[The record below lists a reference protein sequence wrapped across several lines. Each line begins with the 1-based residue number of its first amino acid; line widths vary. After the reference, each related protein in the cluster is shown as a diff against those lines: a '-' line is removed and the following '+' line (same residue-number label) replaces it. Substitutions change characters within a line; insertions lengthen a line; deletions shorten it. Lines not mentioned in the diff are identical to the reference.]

1 MLNTQM
7 RTEISN
13 ATNTNERV
21 SDDYMH
27 KSSSEK
33 KLINI

>member
-21 SDDYMH
+21 SNDNMH
-27 KSSSEK
+27 Y
-33 KLINI
+33 